1 MDLQQLRLE
10 LRFPN
15 GSFPK
20 EYGALWPKSSPLLQL
35 PHIGD
40 HNLNFIKRNKVH
52 NCPQLAN
59 LDEQKRKQV
68 LNSLDE
74 MQYRDVLI
82 VLSSMPQLQIDT
94 HFEVAGEDDKHEVT
108 AKCLVT
114 LKVTLT
120 RRSLLDRSVVP
131 AEDDYRAKS
140 ADENS
145 GDENEKSDDEDEEK
159 KKEEEEKKPKRKVWE
174 KQPKKGKGK
183 PKQKPK
189 PKPKAPAAAPVEA
202 SPEPSQPTTSVG
214 NTPSEASPKKKP
226 KKPANGDSE
235 SDEESQSSG
244 SEEPAQSG
252 GDQDDSDVDE
262 DWAKPPKNIFESKSK
277 ETHPVHAPFYP
288 GEKFEWWWLSLTLKD
303 HKQHRR
309 LVAPVTPCKTL
320 VDSQTIEMRFNAP
333 DEKGIYTFTLGV
345 HSDSYMDADYSRD
358 LKLDVKETKIVAAPK
373 YESTDDE
380 EEEKADASSEEE
392 YTEESDDE

>member
-1 MDLQQLRLE
+1 MKIAFLLAAWGIFFILANKVASIEVTHNEYDPYAILGLDTVAKAYQALTDDEARQNWEKYGNPDGPTATTFGIALPKWLV
-10 LRFPN
+10 
-15 GSFPK
+15 SK
-20 EYGALWPKSSPLLQL
+20 EYG
-35 PHIGD
+35 
-40 HNLNFIKRNKVH
+40 
-52 NCPQLAN
+52 
-59 LDEQKRKQV
+59 
-68 LNSLDE
+68 
-74 MQYRDVLI
+74 
-82 VLSSMPQLQIDT
+82 
-94 HFEVAGEDDKHEVT
+94 DD
-108 AKCLVT
+108 
-114 LKVTLT
+114 
-120 RRSLLDRSVVP
+120 
-131 AEDDYRAKS
+131 
-140 ADENS
+140 
-145 GDENEKSDDEDEEK
+145 
-159 KKEEEEKKPKRKVWE
+159 
-174 KQPKKGKGK
+174 
-183 PKQKPK
+183 
-189 PKPKAPAAAPVEA
+189 
-202 SPEPSQPTTSVG
+202 
-214 NTPSEASPKKKP
+214 
-226 KKPANGDSE
+226 
-235 SDEESQSSG
+235 ESQSSG